1 MGDGFFALS
10 QKHKFI
16 RFERDYLNKNIEALK
31 VFQEYLNIQGVQ
43 FIVQIIPSLHDVSA
57 RVFNPQYAKYV
68 DYESAIA
75 VKKLLDN
82 GIEAIYTTDAI
93 VKRAKDYQFCFFY
106 PSNGHPAY
114 ACQDVMTDL
123 MAMRLKRFDLKPDLN
138 KKYFSLKLGLGTY
151 GEDYKYPEN
160 VNIGKH
166 KANTPVLTKNILYKN
181 EFLTF
186 NNKSQLLVIGNSL
199 IQTPMKTGSYSSLLA
214 MKTLCLPDNFRIG
227 GFGPTL
233 SIPVRLLK
241 KKEKYL
247 LGKKVCILPIT
258 AGFLNDQKM
267 VNIKDIDLV
276 LKNLADKQEVYQHKV
291 NANPQIISL
300 KKFKEH
306 ARSWWLDFMNLNPT
320 SKQFQFEK
328 KGHVYTIAE
337 FDIAE
342 KMQKKEVVVFVKLAI
357 SPKHSGQLIINGVSN
372 YLAANAYNS
381 EWQMITKKLPAGTKK
396 IKVSFK
402 AYKDKAI
409 IAINK
414 ISLYQ

>member
-1 MGDGFFALS
+1 VGDGFFALS

-181 EFLTF
+181 KFLNF

-199 IQTPMKTGSYSSLLA
+199 IQTPMKTGSYSSFLA
-214 MKTLCLPDNFRIG
+214 IKTLYNPDNFRIG

-267 VNIKDIDLV
+267 VNIKDVDLV
-276 LKNLADKQEVYQHKV
+276 LKNLSDKQEVYQYKV
-291 NANPQIISL
+291 KTNPQDILL
-300 KKFKEH
+300 KSFKEYT
-306 ARSWWLDFMNLNPT
+306 RSWWLNFMNLNPT
-320 SKQFQFEK
+320 SKQLQFDK
-328 KGHVYTIAE
+328 KEYAYTIAE
-337 FDIAE
+337 FDIPG
-342 KMQKKEVVVFVKLAI
+342 KMQKKEIVVFVKLAI
-357 SPKHSGQLIINGVSN
+357 FPKHSGQLIINGVSN
-372 YLAANAYNS
+372 YLAANANNS
-381 EWQMITKKLPAGTKK
+381 EWQMITKKLSADTKK
-396 IKVSFK
+396 IKISFK
-402 AYKDKAI
+402 AHKDKVV